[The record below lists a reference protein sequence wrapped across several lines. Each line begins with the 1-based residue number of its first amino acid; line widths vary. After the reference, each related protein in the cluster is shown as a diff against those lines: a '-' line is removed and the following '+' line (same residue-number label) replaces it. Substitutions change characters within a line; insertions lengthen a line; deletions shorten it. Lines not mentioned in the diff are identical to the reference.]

1 VAQWDSSTLEDDLL
15 PDKPN
20 QYSAA
25 YKRVVVLLLMTAYT
39 FNAMDRGIISI
50 VSQSMKLDLKLSDM
64 QLGLLT
70 GTAFALLYAFGGI
83 PIARFAER
91 VSRVNIITAALIV
104 WSALSAL
111 CGAASSFAQLL
122 LIRVGVGIAESGC
135 SPPAHSLISDYFEPS
150 RRASALSIYTCGISL
165 GYLLA
170 AVGGG
175 FVAQHWGWRA
185 ACAMVGLPGIAIAI
199 IIKLSVEEPPRGYS
213 EPTPEDRGRPLLP
226 VFSLRSE
233 WRELLAV
240 AKELLIDRP
249 VLHMVLGVIIGAFA
263 AYGFYAF
270 VPPYFRRLFELDYT
284 TIGILAG
291 LAGGVAVGL
300 GILAGGFVAD
310 ALAAKNP
317 RWYALVPAIG
327 GILAV
332 PLYFLA
338 VSQAGWKAAATLL
351 AIAGFFQYASLGP
364 TFGVVQNVVNRRRRA
379 TATAL
384 LYILLNV
391 FALGGGPLFTGWV
404 IDRFAD
410 ASFTQ
415 QSGKPGG
422 ASFAANCPGGA
433 ARAAADEAEQSA
445 CSAALARAT
454 RSGMQVT
461 LLFFGW
467 ACLHYMLAAAG
478 IAKSLRTAAM
488 RNAAMGN
495 AAPQL

>member
-1 VAQWDSSTLEDDLL
+1 L

-20 QYSAA
+20 QHSDA

-83 PIARFAER
+83 PIARLAER
-91 VSRVNIITAALIV
+91 ISRVNIITAALIV

-122 LIRVGVGIAESGC
+122 LIRVGVGVAESGC

-199 IIKLSVEEPPRGYS
+199 LIKLSVEEPPRGYS
-213 EPTPEDRGRPLLP
+213 EMASEDRAGPLLP
-226 VFSLRSE
+226 AFSLRSE

-240 AKELLIDRP
+240 ARELLTDRP

-270 VPPYFRRLFELDYT
+270 VPLYFRRLFELDYT
-284 TIGILAG
+284 TIGVLAG

-332 PLYFLA
+332 PLYFIA
-338 VSQAGWKAAATLL
+338 VSQGGWKAATIVLS
-351 AIAGFFQYASLGP
+351 IAGFFQYASLGP

-404 IDRFAD
+404 IDRFAA

-415 QSGKPGG
+415 ESGKQG
-422 ASFAANCPGGA
+422 ASFAADCPGGA
-433 ARAAADEAEQSA
+433 ARAAADGATQSA

-467 ACLHYMLAAAG
+467 ACLHYLLASAG
-478 IAKSLRTAAM
+478 IAKSLRSAAV
-488 RNAAMGN
+488 RNAAL
-495 AAPQL
+495 PP